1 MSERI
6 ISADGHM
13 DLFYLDEDTFR
24 SRAPANMKDRVPNVR
39 TVDGKPTWV
48 GDGAAMGGHRAWMG
62 RQPMTN
68 HRGRRM
74 REAGWEPTHPS
85 DPKLRARDM
94 DLDNIAVEVIYGIR
108 FVEDSIK
115 DPDVITATYRAYN
128 DFIAEFCGHDPGRF
142 IGIADIPAHSP
153 DAAAAEIRRIGKNG
167 HGLKGALFDFF
178 NGPAPIWHEMWEPMW
193 AAAEEEE
200 VALSFH
206 IGAGHGTTTVGPRT
220 AEEKLRGDTPKVS
233 KEAHI
238 AVVAMQAD
246 ECLVSIILCGALERH
261 PALKVV
267 MAESHIGWIPYVL
280 ERLDTKFRE
289 GEYEGMISTPPS
301 VLFQRQM
308 WATFQDDKVGAQL
321 AEEYAPDNFCW
332 ASDYP
337 HRDGIWPDS
346 QEFIAHT
353 MGGLSDK
360 MRRRLTADNVAR
372 LYDIQ

>member
-1 MSERI
+1 M
-6 ISADGHM
+6 
-13 DLFYLDEDTFR
+13 
-24 SRAPANMKDRVPNVR
+24 
-39 TVDGKPTWV
+39 
-48 GDGAAMGGHRAWMG
+48 
-62 RQPMTN
+62 
-68 HRGRRM
+68 
-74 REAGWEPTHPS
+74 
-85 DPKLRARDM
+85 
-94 DLDNIAVEVIYGIR
+94 
-108 FVEDSIK
+108 
-115 DPDVITATYRAYN
+115 
-128 DFIAEFCGHDPGRF
+128 
-142 IGIADIPAHSP
+142 
-153 DAAAAEIRRIGKNG
+153 GKNG
-167 HGLKGALFDFF
+167 LGLKGALFDFF

-206 IGAGHGTTTVGPRT
+206 IGAGHGTTTVGPRN
-220 AEEKLRGDTPKVS
+220 AEEKLRRNIPKVS
-233 KEAHI
+233 QEAHI

-301 VLFQRQM
+301 ALFRRQM

-321 AEEYAPDNFCW
+321 AEEYAPENFCW

-346 QEFIAHT
+346 QEFIDQT

-360 MRRRLTADNVAR
+360 MRRRLTLDNVTR
-372 LYDIQ
+372 LYNIQ

>member
-1 MSERI
+1 M
-6 ISADGHM
+6 
-13 DLFYLDEDTFR
+13 
-24 SRAPANMKDRVPNVR
+24 
-39 TVDGKPTWV
+39 
-48 GDGAAMGGHRAWMG
+48 
-62 RQPMTN
+62 
-68 HRGRRM
+68 
-74 REAGWEPTHPS
+74 
-85 DPKLRARDM
+85 
-94 DLDNIAVEVIYGIR
+94 
-108 FVEDSIK
+108 
-115 DPDVITATYRAYN
+115 ITATYRAYN
-128 DFIAEFCGHDPGRF
+128 DFIAEFCEHDPGRF

-153 DAAAAEIRRIGKNG
+153 DAAAAELRRIGSNG
-167 HGLKGALFDFF
+167 LGLKGALFDFF

-289 GEYEGMISTPPS
+289 GEYEGDDQHPAERAVPAPD
-301 VLFQRQM
+301 VGHL
-308 WATFQDDKVGAQL
+308 QDDKVGAQL
-321 AEEYAPDNFCW
+321 AEEYAPRTSAGPRTIPIGTGSGRTPRSSSRTPW
-332 ASDYP
+332 A
-337 HRDGIWPDS
+337 G
-346 QEFIAHT
+346 
-353 MGGLSDK
+353 
-360 MRRRLTADNVAR
+360 
-372 LYDIQ
+372 